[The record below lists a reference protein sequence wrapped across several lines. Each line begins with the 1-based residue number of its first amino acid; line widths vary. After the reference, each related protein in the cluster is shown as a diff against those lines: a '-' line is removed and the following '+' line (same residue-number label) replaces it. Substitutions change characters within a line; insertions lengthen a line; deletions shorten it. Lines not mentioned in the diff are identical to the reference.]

1 MQKQPDGSVLIKWSA
16 KVQVNNCDFEGDGLL
31 KVSCPDKIHQV
42 DQSIIAAAKENCEEW
57 FGKKLSDEFL
67 ENVYDSALLSDNVLQ
82 ASLVKNSQ
90 GQILTRFY
98 DSKKNVV
105 DPSDITG
112 PYDVILEV
120 YGISFI
126 RRAYTPLWRIL
137 QVRERVKTDQY
148 LFEDD

>member
-1 MQKQPDGSVLIKWSA
+1 MQKQPDGSMFIKWST
-16 KVQVNNCDFEGDGLL
+16 KIQVNNCDFVGDDLL
-31 KVSCPDKIHQV
+31 KVSCVDKIHQV
-42 DQSIIAAAKENCEEW
+42 DQSIIEAAKENCEAW

-67 ENVYDSALLSDNVLQ
+67 ENVYDSALDGDILH
-82 ASLVKNSQ
+82 ASYVKNSQ

-105 DPSDITG
+105 DSSDITG
-112 PYDVILEV
+112 PYDMILEV

-148 LFEDD
+148 LFEDDD